1 MQMPIP
7 QKGAR
12 ASRRTENR
20 HGSLAIIIAAATL
33 VPSATR
39 TGWPFTVIE
48 KPLLLIRADSSVVRF
63 EDGSRSTRVRMSL
76 IRSP

>member
-12 ASRRTENR
+12 ASCRAEKR
-20 HGSLAIIIAAATL
+20 HSSLAIIIAAATL

-39 TGWPFTVIE
+39 IGRPFTVIE
-48 KPLLLIRADSSVVRF
+48 
-63 EDGSRSTRVRMSL
+63 
-76 IRSP
+76 